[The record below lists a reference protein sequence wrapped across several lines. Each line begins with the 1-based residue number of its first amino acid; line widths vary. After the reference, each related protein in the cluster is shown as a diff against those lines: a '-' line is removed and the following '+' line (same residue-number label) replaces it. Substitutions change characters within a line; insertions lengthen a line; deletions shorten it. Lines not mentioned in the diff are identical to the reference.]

1 MTFVFMLG
9 FAILVGWYAQA
20 KKGRIGATWAFLA
33 LVIEV
38 VVWLFFYLVMAIG
51 MPGFWEADPNR
62 LAANG
67 LIAVLGGSGLMFL
80 VAASLPKKERRN
92 A

>member
-38 VVWLFFYLVMAIG
+38 VGWLFFYLVMAIG

-62 LAANG
+62 VTAITV
-67 LIAVLGGSGLMFL
+67 IAVIGGSGLMFL
-80 VAASLPKKERRN
+80 VALSLPRKAKRD